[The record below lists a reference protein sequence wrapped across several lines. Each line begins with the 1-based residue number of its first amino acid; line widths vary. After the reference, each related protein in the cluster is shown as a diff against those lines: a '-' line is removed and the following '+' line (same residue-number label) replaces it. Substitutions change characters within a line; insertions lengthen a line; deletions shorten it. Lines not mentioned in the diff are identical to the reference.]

1 MKKFTSIFAFVLTIA
16 VCITAFSACDV
27 GLKRKEPTADSYFNF
42 TLLDDDTYM
51 IAAKDLND
59 LPATVVLPSEHE
71 GKAVTTIA
79 DSAFEESKIERI
91 FIPESYTKIGAY
103 AFVRCSLLKTVE
115 FSVKK
120 NIKTI
125 DTGAFSYC
133 VSLKGIEF
141 FSSLEVIGARAFIVC
156 TSLSSVYVTANVREI
171 GEKAFDDCTCTI
183 DVSENNKY
191 YKSENNQIVAK

>member
-42 TLLDDDTYM
+42 
-51 IAAKDLND
+51 
-59 LPATVVLPSEHE
+59 TVVLPSEHE

-125 DTGAFSYC
+125 DTAAFSYC
-133 VSLKGIEF
+133 ASLKGIEF
-141 FSSLEVIGARAFIVC
+141 SSSLEVIGARAFIGC